1 MVLENVISTK
11 HYFQHKKKK
20 KILQICATKL
30 KIQKHYFQRKY
41 EIQNPKHYFNS
52 RKLLQ
57 ISVTKFKTID
67 VILMCLEILLHK
79 HKAVIKVPGI
89 AKQTVNRK

>member
-11 HYFQHKKKK
+11 HYFQTS
-20 KILQICATKL
+20 KILQISVTKFKL
-30 KIQKHYFQRKY
+30 
-41 EIQNPKHYFNS
+41 QNIIFNP

-79 HKAVIKVPGI
+79 HKALIKVPGI
-89 AKQTVNRK
+89 AKQTANRK

>member
-20 KILQICATKL
+20 YITNFSY
-30 KIQKHYFQRKY
+30 KIQNSKHYFQSEY
-41 EIQNPKHYFNS
+41 GIQNPNIIFNP

-67 VILMCLEILLHK
+67 IILMCLEILLHK
-79 HKAVIKVPGI
+79 HKAIIKVPGI
-89 AKQTVNRK
+89 VKQTVNRK